1 MSEIQANKLS
11 PASGTNVV
19 LGDSSDTIQV
29 PSGVTLDVASG
40 GTLDV
45 TGATVTGL
53 TSGEI
58 NEPYFMARGTGDQ
71 TVSSGAN
78 SVLAFNTLVDS
89 LDSASGYNTSNY
101 RYTIQSGGAGL
112 WYFEAGIYLQS
123 MSDGNQN
130 DIALWV
136 NGSETFVERKKN
148 GGSVNPYLNIS
159 AIKKYAVGDY
169 IEARLY
175 HNGGSDKTAVTQN
188 SSSRFAGFR
197 IKSL

>member
-175 HNGGSDKTAVTQN
+175 HNGGSDKNAVTQN

-197 IKSL
+197 IKTL

>member
-197 IKSL
+197 IKAL